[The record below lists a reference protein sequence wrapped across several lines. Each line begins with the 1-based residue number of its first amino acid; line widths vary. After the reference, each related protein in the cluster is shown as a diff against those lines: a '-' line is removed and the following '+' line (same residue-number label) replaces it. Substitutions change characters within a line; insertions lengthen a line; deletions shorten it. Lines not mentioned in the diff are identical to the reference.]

1 MVYMPYDNYKKWKEA
16 NATEDK
22 FEVEFFKTDNG
33 NKPAKEFLDS
43 LDKKMRSKML
53 WLLSILEENGNEL
66 REPYSKYI
74 GDHIFE
80 LRAKVG
86 TDITRMLYFFYHNG
100 RIIVTNGFV
109 KKTQNTPPQDKA
121 LAKKY
126 RGIFLVRETEKEG
139 KNE

>member
-1 MVYMPYDNYKKWKEA
+1 
-16 NATEDK
+16 
-22 FEVEFFKTDNG
+22 
-33 NKPAKEFLDS
+33 
-43 LDKKMRSKML
+43 
-53 WLLSILEENGNEL
+53 
-66 REPYSKYI
+66 
-74 GDHIFE
+74 
-80 LRAKVG
+80 
-86 TDITRMLYFFYHNG
+86 MLYFFYHNG

>member
-1 MVYMPYDNYKKWKEA
+1 MPYDNYKKWKEA

-109 KKTQNTPPQDKA
+109 KKTQKTPKEEIQI
-121 LAKKY
+121 AKDRRKDFIE
-126 RGIFLVRETEKEG
+126 RVMKDENI
-139 KNE
+139 

>member
-53 WLLSILEENGNEL
+53 WLLSILEEN
-66 REPYSKYI
+66 
-74 GDHIFE
+74 
-80 LRAKVG
+80 
-86 TDITRMLYFFYHNG
+86 
-100 RIIVTNGFV
+100 
-109 KKTQNTPPQDKA
+109 
-121 LAKKY
+121 
-126 RGIFLVRETEKEG
+126 
-139 KNE
+139 